1 MKQKKILFFI
11 IFSQFACTSVWFAV
25 NAVMPELTQAYNI
38 TASNSLGF
46 FTAVIQFG
54 FIIGTLIF
62 AFLSIA
68 DRYSASKI
76 FMICALISALS
87 NFSLLHQQNS
97 YWSIAIL
104 RFITGA
110 CLAGIYPIGIKIA
123 SDYFENGLGKALGFL
138 VGTLVLGTAI
148 PHFFSYVALKNNLF
162 FVVTLTSGL
171 SLLGALLVGFGVPK
185 GPYSKLG
192 GSEFKPKIII
202 SLFSNQKLRKAS
214 LGYFGHMWELYTFWA
229 IVPILL
235 KTYNKAAG
243 YNFDISLWTFIIIV
257 SGFFSCIV
265 GGYISEL
272 KSSLFVAK
280 FSLVGSLCCILIFP
294 IMITLITSPVVFMVY
309 MIIWGMLV
317 IADSPQLSTLVAQS
331 ATANYK
337 GTSITLVNCIGFLI
351 TIFSIQIITNYT
363 DNLSSFIPFIILAFG
378 PLLGIYFLSFTKT

>member
-1 MKQKKILFFI
+1 MKQKQILFFI

-25 NAVMPELTQAYNI
+25 NAVMPELTTAYNI

-87 NFSLLHQQNS
+87 NFSLLHPQNS

-162 FVVTLTSGL
+162 FVVALTSGL

-192 GSEFKPKIII
+192 GSKFKPKIIF

-235 KTYNKAAG
+235 KTYNEVLG
-243 YNFDISLWTFIIIV
+243 YNFNISLWSFIIIV
-257 SGFFSCIV
+257 SGFFSCII
-265 GGYISEL
+265 GGYISEI
-272 KSSLFVAK
+272 KSSLYVAK
-280 FSLVGSLCCILIFP
+280 FSLVGSLCCILLFPVMIILQAPPTIF
-294 IMITLITSPVVFMVY
+294 IVY

-317 IADSPQLSTLVAQS
+317 IADSPQLSTLVALS
-331 ATANYK
+331 ATTEYK

-351 TIFSIQIITNYT
+351 TIFSIQTITNYT
-363 DNLSSFIPFIILAFG
+363 EDLSNFIPFIILAIG
-378 PLLGIYFLSFTKT
+378 PILGIYFLSLNKT

>member
-1 MKQKKILFFI
+1 MKQKQILFFI

-25 NAVMPELTQAYNI
+25 NAVMPELTTAYNI

-87 NFSLLHQQNS
+87 NFSLLHPQNS
-97 YWSIAIL
+97 YWSIAVL

-148 PHFFSYVALKNNLF
+148 PHFFSYVAFKNNLF
-162 FVVTLTSGL
+162 FVVALTSGL
-171 SLLGALLVGFGVPK
+171 SLVGAFLVGFGVPK

-192 GSEFKPKIII
+192 GSKFKPKIIF

-235 KTYNKAAG
+235 KTYNEVLG
-243 YNFDISLWTFIIIV
+243 YNFNISLWSFIIIV
-257 SGFFSCIV
+257 SGFFSCII
-265 GGYISEL
+265 GGYVSEI
-272 KSSLFVAK
+272 KSSLYVAK
-280 FSLVGSLCCILIFP
+280 FSLVGSLCCILLFP
-294 IMITLITSPVVFMVY
+294 VMIILQAPPTLFIVY

-331 ATANYK
+331 ATTEYK

-351 TIFSIQIITNYT
+351 TIFSIQTITNYT
-363 DNLSSFIPFIILAFG
+363 EDLSSFIPFIILAIG
-378 PLLGIYFLSFTKT
+378 PILGIYFLSLNKT